1 MDVKKITASPRKCA
15 SFAEPKATVRHCI
28 KAFITTEINIFMA
41 NRNKT
46 PNALCVGTGEYSTG
60 YVDGHASVSDKS
72 AGVIALSLFHQRAVG
87 QLNRVLLAG
96 TNGTKFPG
104 IRKHLKTMVDDTYR
118 NLTSEF
124 ESFPADDCSKDL
136 KAYLTAMD
144 SLDPGDCVLIF
155 TPDDTHFEIAMA
167 AIERSLHVLVAKP
180 IVKTVEQ
187 HQRLIEA
194 ADRKSVIVAMEVH
207 KRWDPIYADA
217 RDRVRDLGDFSFFNS
232 YMSQPKSQ
240 LETFRAWAGK
250 SSDISY
256 YLNAHHIDFHHW
268 SVGAF
273 AVPVSVTALAAT
285 GVAHQAEIPT
295 EDTISLSVQW
305 KNLNSGNLGIAIYT
319 ASWIAPISDVH
330 SQQRFHYMAQG
341 GEIQIDQ
348 AHRGYQMATDDNG
361 YSSPNPL
368 FMKYRP
374 DAQGNFAGQTGYGYQ
389 SIAAF
394 VSAVRSVGE
403 GATTA
408 DDWNHRLASTKQ
420 TLAVTQILEAGRKS
434 LDGGGIVVPISN
446 S

>member
-1 MDVKKITASPRKCA
+1 MNN
-15 SFAEPKATVRHCI
+15 E
-28 KAFITTEINIFMA
+28 A
-41 NRNKT
+41 NR

-60 YVDGHASVSDKS
+60 YVGGQASGSDKG
-72 AGVIALSLFHQRAVG
+72 AGVIGLSLFHQRALG
-87 QLNRVLLAG
+87 NINRVILAG

-104 IRKHLKTMVDDTYR
+104 IRAHLKAVIDQNYQ
-118 NLTSEF
+118 NVTSEF
-124 ESFPADDCSKDL
+124 ESYPADDCAKDPV
-136 KAYLTAMD
+136 AYLTAMD

-167 AIERSLHVLVAKP
+167 AVERSLHVLIAKP
-180 IVKTVEQ
+180 IVKTVDQ
-187 HQRLIEA
+187 HQRLIDA
-194 ADRKSVIVAMEVH
+194 ASREGVLVAMEVH

-217 RDRVRDLGDFSFFNS
+217 RDRIRMLGDFSFFHS

-268 SVGAF
+268 AVEDF
-273 AVPVSVTALAAT
+273 AVPVSVTAIAAT
-285 GVAHQAEIPT
+285 GFAHAIEIST

-305 KNLNSGNLGIAIYT
+305 KNINSGNLGAAIYS
-319 ASWIAPISDVH
+319 ASWIAPTSDVH
-330 SQQRFHYMAQG
+330 SQQRFHYMGQG

-348 AHRGYQMATDDNG
+348 AHRGYQMATDDCG

-374 DAQGNFAGQTGYGYQ
+374 DAEGNFAGQMGYGYQ

-394 VSAVRSVGE
+394 INAAGSIRDGK
-403 GATTA
+403 TRA
-408 DDWNHRLASTKQ
+408 DDWNHKLASAKQ
-420 TLAVTQILEAGRKS
+420 TLAVTQILEAGRES
-434 LDGGGIVVPISN
+434 LDGGGVSVMIN
-446 S
+446 R